1 MTIRLKLAD
10 RAEQLRSPQERGIP
24 LINESDSSRT
34 GLVWSSFP
42 PNRLL
47 LKDEIHV
54 WLTDL
59 GNADICL
66 ESCADCLSSAERERA
81 ARFKFAWD
89 RNRYLIAHGALRS
102 ILATYLGV
110 DAAAIDFNSGPA
122 GKPKLAGKLASE
134 ALEFNL
140 SHSGEIA
147 LIAVTRSN
155 EIGVDV
161 ECIRED
167 FAFKPIAQRFFTA
180 KEVASLQD
188 LPVDLQREAF
198 YKCWTS
204 KEALLKAKGTG
215 LSGSLDEVQIVLTTG
230 PGVCVTFAAG
240 EWSLTELSPI
250 GGYAAA
256 LAAKKLDCRPQCY
269 RWQPSLLETKRQRS

>member
-1 MTIRLKLAD
+1 
-10 RAEQLRSPQERGIP
+10 
-24 LINESDSSRT
+24 
-34 GLVWSSFP
+34 VWSSFP
-42 PNRLL
+42 PNRFL

-54 WLTDL
+54 WLAGL
-59 GNADICL
+59 ENADICL
-66 ESCADCLSSAERERA
+66 ESCGDCLSSAERDRA
-81 ARFKFAWD
+81 ARFKFARD
-89 RNRYLIAHGALRS
+89 RKRYLIAHGALRS
-102 ILATYLGV
+102 ILAMYLGV
-110 DAAAIDFNSGPA
+110 DAAAIDFDSGPA
-122 GKPKLAGKLASE
+122 GKPKLARNFASSDV
-134 ALEFNL
+134 EFNL
-140 SHSGEIA
+140 SHSGEVA
-147 LIAVTRSN
+147 LIAVTRGE

-161 ECIRED
+161 ERIRED

-180 KEVASLQD
+180 NEVAALQD
-188 LPVDLQREAF
+188 LPVNLQREAF
-198 YKCWTS
+198 YKCWVS

-269 RWQPSLLETKRQRS
+269 RWQPSLLEAKRQRS

>member
-1 MTIRLKLAD
+1 MIDTPDSGQTDLAW
-10 RAEQLRSPQERGIP
+10 A
-24 LINESDSSRT
+24 
-34 GLVWSSFP
+34 SFP

-54 WLTDL
+54 WLTGLED
-59 GNADICL
+59 ADICL
-66 ESCADCLSSAERERA
+66 ESCADCLSSAERDRT
-81 ARFKFAWD
+81 ARFKFAPD
-89 RNRYLIAHGALRS
+89 RKRYLIAHGALRS
-102 ILATYLGV
+102 ILGMYLG
-110 DAAAIDFNSGPA
+110 IDPAVIGFDVGPA
-122 GKPKLAGKLASE
+122 GKPKLSRDFASN

-140 SHSGEIA
+140 SHSGEVA
-147 LIAVTRSN
+147 LIAVTRGK

-161 ECIRED
+161 ERIRED
-167 FAFKPIAQRFFTA
+167 FAFKPIAQQFFTA
-180 KEVASLQD
+180 KEVAALED

-215 LSGSLDEVQIVLTTG
+215 LSGSLDEVQIVLTTEVSVG
-230 PGVCVTFAAG
+230 ITLAVS

-256 LAAKKLDCRPQCY
+256 LAVKKLDCRPQCY
-269 RWQPSLLETKRQRS
+269 RWQPSLLEAQRHRS